1 MNIRYVK
8 YELNSSI
15 SMAHMQSKKTFLA
28 GNFKN
33 IQECVS
39 FFVLFTNTEI
49 TIGNTVAKNNLFC
62 FFLRS
67 FYFFLVNG

>member
-39 FFVLFTNTEI
+39 F
-49 TIGNTVAKNNLFC
+49 LFC
-62 FFLRS
+62 SQILK
-67 FYFFLVNG
+67 LQ